1 MIRAI
6 LLLLIL
12 IPTLPADVFATC
24 IRDSEICAEGAE
36 TRIINGHGVYK
47 SCWRWTSDFTCDG
60 TVATPDTHCQELV
73 DEGCT
78 PLSSVC
84 DTDSCVQTYECD
96 VTTTTIPTGVGC
108 EAQTMAVNGLEFDTG
123 YPPNTDFGQ
132 AAANLA
138 ALESAVTGMIK
149 DDSTCSEQ
157 PVNSGNYVCIDPI
170 QIFTGTD
177 RMCRKDS
184 LGFNKC
190 CDGSGWGT
198 NSELAVCNT
207 EEEILGFAREQGR
220 AVYVGRYCRH
230 SNIFGCYAHGYV
242 YCTFNTEIGRIIQQ
256 QGRPQLGI
264 GWGSAT
270 SPNCRGLSPVELAS
284 IDFDAIDFSDY
295 FADAFADTI
304 PAPTGQEMENIVDSF
319 ITRLTGAG
327 CSQFDQGCIGS
338 F

>member
-12 IPTLPADVFATC
+12 IPVLPVDVFATC
-24 IRDSEICAEGAE
+24 IRNSEICTEGPE
-36 TRIINGHGVYK
+36 TRTINNYDVYRA
-47 SCWRWTSDFTCDG
+47 CWRWNSDFTCDG

-84 DTDSCVQTYECD
+84 DADSCVQTYECD
-96 VTTTTIPTGVGC
+96 VATSIPTGVGC
-108 EAQTMAVNGLEFDTG
+108 EAQTMAVDGLEFDTG
-123 YPPNTDFGQ
+123 YPPNTDFGH

-138 ALESAVTGMIK
+138 TLESAVTGMIK
-149 DDSTCSEQ
+149 NDMSCGEN
-157 PVNSGNYVCIDPI
+157 PPNSGNYVCTEPI

-190 CDGSGWGT
+190 CDGDGWGT
-198 NSELAVCNT
+198 NAGLAVCNT
-207 EEEILGFAREQGR
+207 EEEILGYARQEGR

-242 YCTFNTEIGRIIQQ
+242 YCTFNTKIGRIVQQ

-264 GWGSAT
+264 GWGSAKA
-270 SPNCRGLSPVELAS
+270 PDCRGLSPVELAS
-284 IDFDAIDFSDY
+284 IDFEIIDFSDY
-295 FADAFADTI
+295 FADAFADTV
-304 PAPTGQEMENIVDSF
+304 PLPTGEEMKNIVDSF

-327 CSQFDQGCIGS
+327 CSQFDEGCIGS

>member
-12 IPTLPADVFATC
+12 IPVLPTEVSATC
-24 IRDSEICAEGAE
+24 IRDSEICVEGAE
-36 TRIINGHGVYK
+36 TRIINGHGVYQ
-47 SCWRWTSDFTCDG
+47 SCWRYTSEFTCDG

-73 DEGCT
+73 NEGCT
-78 PLSSVC
+78 PVSSVC

-108 EAQTMAVNGLEFDTG
+108 ESQTMAVDGLEFGTG
-123 YPPNTDFGQ
+123 YTANTDFGL

-138 ALESAVTGMIK
+138 VLESAVTGMIK
-149 DDSTCSEQ
+149 NDITCTEQ

-170 QIFTGTD
+170 QIFNGTD

-190 CDGSGWGT
+190 CDGSGWGV
-198 NSELAVCNT
+198 NNGLAICNT
-207 EEEILGFAREQGR
+207 EEEILGYARQEGR

-230 SNIFGCYAHGYV
+230 DNLFGCYAHGYV

-264 GWGSAT
+264 GWGSAK
-270 SPNCRGLSPVELAS
+270 SPDCRGLSPAELAS
-284 IDFDAIDFSDY
+284 IDFDLIDFSDY
-295 FADAFADTI
+295 FADAFAN
-304 PAPTGQEMENIVDSF
+304 TGTPPSGQDMESIVNSF